1 MSTYV
6 ARCGEHSDYGTI
18 TLLYQDQLGGLEVK
32 GVGGC
37 WIQAD
42 PLPGCL
48 LVNVMR
54 GHTVH
59 DNTNSMMTTGG

>member
-1 MSTYV
+1 MT
-6 ARCGEHSDYGTI
+6 RCGEHSDYGTI

-48 LVNVMR
+48 LVNVIW

-59 DNTNSMMTTGG
+59 YIIILIL